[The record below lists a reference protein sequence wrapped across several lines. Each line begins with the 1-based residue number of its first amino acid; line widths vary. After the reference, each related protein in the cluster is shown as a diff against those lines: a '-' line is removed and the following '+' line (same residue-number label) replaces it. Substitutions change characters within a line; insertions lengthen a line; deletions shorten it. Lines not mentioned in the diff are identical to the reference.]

1 MTCPPEYVTKQGM
14 KITPEEVRYVA
25 TLARLSLSEAEVEK
39 TTLQLDSILSYVEKL
54 GELDTTGIQP
64 TTHALAIHNAFRED
78 ETKASL
84 PQQEAL
90 ANGPLQNG
98 EAFVVP
104 RVI

>member
-1 MTCPPEYVTKQGM
+1 M

-25 TLARLSLSEAEVEK
+25 KLARLSLSEAEVAE
-39 TTLQLDSILSYVEKL
+39 TTLQLDRILSYVEKL
-54 GELDTTGIQP
+54 DELDTSSVLP
-64 TTHALAIHNAFRED
+64 STHALAVSNAFRED
-78 ETKASL
+78 ELRQSL
-84 PQQEAL
+84 SQQEAL